1 MKRLAI
7 ALAAAAMLASA
18 APASA
23 QGLYVGVGDPY
34 YGGWGAN
41 WGGNLDADKRQVLDQ
56 LIAKGFVEPADQQ
69 SIATFKHTLKASL
82 LLAELCV
89 GISGTLL
96 R

>member
-1 MKRLAI
+1 MTDVTTINDQELAI
-7 ALAAAAMLASA
+7 LCDLM
-18 APASA
+18 
-23 QGLYVGVGDPY
+23 
-34 YGGWGAN
+34 GGWDTN
-41 WGGNLDADKRQVLDQ
+41 WGGNRDADKRQVLDQ

>member
-1 MKRLAI
+1 MTDVTTINDQELAI
-7 ALAAAAMLASA
+7 LCDLM
-18 APASA
+18 
-23 QGLYVGVGDPY
+23 
-34 YGGWGAN
+34 GGWDTN

-56 LIAKGFVEPADQQ
+56 LIAKGFVEPTDQQ
-69 SIATFKHTLKASL
+69 SIATYKHTLKGSL

>member
-1 MKRLAI
+1 MTDVITINDQRTC
-7 ALAAAAMLASA
+7 
-18 APASA
+18 
-23 QGLYVGVGDPY
+23 DPLRSN
-34 YGGWGAN
+34 GRMGTN
-41 WGGNLDADKRQVLDQ
+41 WRGNLDADKRQVLDQ
-56 LIAKGFVEPADQQ
+56 LIAKGFIEPADQQ

>member
-1 MKRLAI
+1 MTDVTTINDQELAI
-7 ALAAAAMLASA
+7 ICDLM
-18 APASA
+18 
-23 QGLYVGVGDPY
+23 D
-34 YGGWGAN
+34 GWGTN
-41 WGGNLDADKRQVLDQ
+41 CRGNLDADKRQVLDQ

>member
-1 MKRLAI
+1 MTDVTTINDQELAI
-7 ALAAAAMLASA
+7 LCDLM
-18 APASA
+18 
-23 QGLYVGVGDPY
+23 D
-34 YGGWGAN
+34 GWGTN
-41 WGGNLDADKRQVLDQ
+41 WGRNLDADKRQVLDQ

-96 R
+96 H

>member
-1 MKRLAI
+1 MTDVTTINDQELEI
-7 ALAAAAMLASA
+7 LCDLM
-18 APASA
+18 
-23 QGLYVGVGDPY
+23 D
-34 YGGWGAN
+34 GWGTN
-41 WGGNLDADKRQVLDQ
+41 WGRNLDADKRQVLDQ

-69 SIATFKHTLKASL
+69 STATFKHTLKASL

>member
-1 MKRLAI
+1 MTDVTTINDQELAI
-7 ALAAAAMLASA
+7 ICDLM
-18 APASA
+18 
-23 QGLYVGVGDPY
+23 D
-34 YGGWGAN
+34 GWGTN

-69 SIATFKHTLKASL
+69 SIATFKHTLKGSL

>member
-1 MKRLAI
+1 MTDVITINDQELAI
-7 ALAAAAMLASA
+7 LCDLM
-18 APASA
+18 
-23 QGLYVGVGDPY
+23 
-34 YGGWGAN
+34 GGWDTN

-69 SIATFKHTLKASL
+69 SIAIFKHTLKASL

>member
-1 MKRLAI
+1 MTDVVTINDQELAI
-7 ALAAAAMLASA
+7 LCDLM
-18 APASA
+18 
-23 QGLYVGVGDPY
+23 
-34 YGGWGAN
+34 GGRDTN
-41 WGGNLDADKRQVLDQ
+41 WGDNRDTDKRQVLDQ

-82 LLAELCV
+82 LLTELCV

>member
-1 MKRLAI
+1 MTDVTTINDQELAI
-7 ALAAAAMLASA
+7 LCDLM
-18 APASA
+18 
-23 QGLYVGVGDPY
+23 D
-34 YGGWGAN
+34 GWGAN

-56 LIAKGFVEPADQQ
+56 LIAKGFVDDQQ
-69 SIATFKHTLKASL
+69 SIATYKHTLKASL

>member
-1 MKRLAI
+1 MTDVTTINDQELAI
-7 ALAAAAMLASA
+7 LCDLM
-18 APASA
+18 
-23 QGLYVGVGDPY
+23 D
-34 YGGWGAN
+34 GWGTN
-41 WGGNLDADKRQVLDQ
+41 WGGNLDEDKRQVLDQ